1 MEQMSQQ
8 SNYNEQDSYREQ
20 VAALLRERYP
30 ERIPLAYIHTY
41 GCQQNVSDS
50 ERIKGQLAMMGYGFC
65 DSAQDADFVLF
76 NTCAVR
82 ENAEDKVFG
91 NVGQLLLYKRQKPDM
106 LIGLCGCM
114 TQQPHIAEKIRKSY
128 PYVGLVFG
136 THVLYKLPQLLYEAL
151 VGQKR
156 IFDLSEENDN
166 PPAEGLPVQ
175 RDGTLKAWLPVMY
188 GCNNFCTYCVVPYV
202 RGRERS
208 RRSADI
214 LAEAKELIAAGYKEI
229 TLLGQNVNS
238 YGKGLEEKINFSEL
252 LRKLNALEGDF
263 VIRFMT
269 SHPKDATR
277 ELIDTMAECEKVC
290 HHLHLP
296 VQSGSDRVLKEMN
309 RHYDRAAY
317 LELVRYARER
327 IPDLSLSSDIIVG
340 FPGETYEDF
349 KETLSLVRAVGY
361 HFLYTFIYSPRV
373 GTKAA
378 QMDDPIPAQE
388 KSRWFQELLA
398 AQEEIGQKIYDRL
411 LGQTVRVLVES
422 EGKSE
427 GLLVGRT
434 EQSVIVE
441 FSGNSALIGGF
452 SRVKVTKAM
461 RSAVRGELAE
471 EIMDID

>member
-1 MEQMSQQ
+1 MEQNSNQNQSISQEPFRQ
-8 SNYNEQDSYREQ
+8 K
-20 VAALLRERYP
+20 AAAQLAERYP
-30 ERIPLAYIHTY
+30 ERMPLAYVHTY

-50 ERIKGQLAMMGYGFC
+50 ERIKGQLAVIGYGFC
-65 DSAQDADFVLF
+65 NSPQEADLVIF

-91 NVGQLLLYKRQKPDM
+91 NVGQLLPYKRQKKDM

-128 PYVGLVFG
+128 PYVDLVFG
-136 THVLYKLPQLLYEAL
+136 THVLHKLPELLYEAL
-151 VGQKR
+151 AGQKR
-156 IFDLSEENDN
+156 VFDLSVEDN
-166 PPAEGLPVQ
+166 APAEGLPVR
-175 RDGTLKAWLPVMY
+175 RDGKLKAWLPVMY

-208 RRSADI
+208 RRPADI
-214 LAEAKELIAAGYKEI
+214 LREAQELIAAGYKEI

-238 YGKGLEEKINFSEL
+238 YGRGLAEEINFAGL
-252 LRKLNALEGDF
+252 LRRLNALEGDF

-296 VQSGSDRVLKEMN
+296 VQSGSDRILRAMN

-317 LELVRYARER
+317 RELAAYARER

-340 FPGETYEDF
+340 FPGETYADF
-349 KETLSLVRAVGY
+349 QETLSLVQEIGY

-378 QMDDPIPAQE
+378 EMDDPVPAEE

-398 AQEEIGQKIYDRL
+398 AQEEIGQLIYDRMV
-411 LGQTVRVLVES
+411 GQTVRVLA
-422 EGKSE
+422 EGE
-427 GLLVGRT
+427 GRSAGMLTGRT
-434 EQSVIVE
+434 GQNVIVE
-441 FSGNSALIGGF
+441 FPGDSAIIGRF
-452 SRVKVTKAM
+452 VRVKVTKAM

-471 EIMDID
+471 EIKG